1 MHIIGAE
8 KMKILLVSNNARK
21 MHGLPLHRKK
31 DKRKRFYTRCKA
43 DEEFDAICDWFGW

>member
-1 MHIIGAE
+1 
-8 KMKILLVSNNARK
+8 MKILLLSNNARK

-43 DEEFDAICDWFGW
+43 KEEFDAIYDWLWG